1 LRQLL
6 HKILLPYG
14 WRARASAC
22 CAALALLAGMGAAR
36 AQEPVRFNR
45 GDTQVTVTA
54 SLRWLEDAGRAMALE
69 EAVAAFESGASE
81 ASPGDI
87 FKLGP
92 RSAAVWLRLDIA
104 NHSDSR
110 SFVLE
115 FNNPRLPEID
125 VYTPSEDGGYAV
137 SKLGV
142 ARPYAERPIQFPM
155 PAAKLEFPPWETQT
169 VYIRVFNTGDIRFVL
184 RLWDAGA
191 YMNHAA
197 SSYVGTYLMTG
208 LLLAL
213 VIFHLVIYFSL
224 RESNYLYLSLF
235 LTAWLLWY
243 LAFTATGSMLLWS
256 NLPRLA
262 ERSPTVTTFLVCGTF
277 AIFGNSL
284 LEVKRFAPRWS
295 KLLLF
300 YAACCGVGI
309 VLALA
314 GDTMWRI
321 YMAIALVAV
330 SPVLLI
336 LASLRVA
343 GRGGRSAR
351 LFLLTWGVLH
361 LGGVSVIVIASYFFG
376 AEGFGATWINVVVVS
391 STLVWSFEL
400 TGRVKTRMREQ
411 QRLLEEKVE
420 ERTLELRTALS
431 EVKTLSGLLPMCAS
445 CKKIRDDSGYWNS
458 VETFIRENSDADF
471 THGLCP
477 DCRKTLY
484 PDMPVR
490 KPRLEAKPESPAK

>member
-1 LRQLL
+1 MGYLTCEIAHAADRRVRLL
-6 HKILLPYG
+6 T
-14 WRARASAC
+14 C
-22 CAALALLAGMGAAR
+22 CAALAVLAVHAAS
-36 AQEPVRFNR
+36 AQEPVTFNR
-45 GDTQVTVTA
+45 GDSQAIVTPA
-54 SLRWLEDAGRAMALE
+54 LRWFEDPSRNLGFDDARKAL
-69 EAVAAFESGASE
+69 AAAEVRTVSDDTFRLS
-81 ASPGDI
+81 
-87 FKLGP
+87 P
-92 RSAAVWLRLDIA
+92 RSTAVWLQLTVA
-104 NHSDSR
+104 NHSENTD
-110 SFVLE
+110 FVLE

-125 VYTPSEDGGYAV
+125 VYFQQADGTFTL
-137 SKLGV
+137 SRLGV
-142 ARPYAERPIQFPM
+142 SRPYAERPIQFPM
-155 PAAKLEFPPWETQT
+155 PAAKLAIPAWETREI
-169 VYIRVFNTGDIRFVL
+169 YLRVFNTGDTRFLL
-184 RLWDAGA
+184 RLWDADD

-208 LLLAL
+208 LLLAM
-213 VIFHLVIYFSL
+213 VIFHLMIYFSL

-243 LAFTATGSMLLWS
+243 LAFTATGSALLWS
-256 NLPRLA
+256 DLPRFA
-262 ERSPTVTTFLVCGTF
+262 ERAPTVTTFLVCGTF

-284 LEVKRFAPRWS
+284 LEVHKFAPRWS
-295 KLLLF
+295 RLLLL
-300 YAACCGVGI
+300 YAACCGIGI
-309 VLALA
+309 VLALL

-321 YMAIALVAV
+321 YLAIALVAA

-351 LFLLTWGVLH
+351 RFLLTWGVLH

-376 AEGFGATWINVVVVS
+376 SEGFGATWINLVVVS

-411 QRLLEEKVE
+411 QRLLEETVE

-458 VETFIRENSDADF
+458 VETFIRENSNADF

-477 DCRKTLY
+477 DCRETLY
-484 PDMPVR
+484 PGMPMR
-490 KPRLEAKPESPAK
+490 KPRLKSTPEPPEK